1 MAMTRPSITVVL
13 DSATPLIDVL
23 EDVLYLDR
31 PVRPSVRRRVR
42 SANAEA
48 IRMLRQLAADDEAL
62 LEPTSARSIFN
73 AVARNHGV
81 KPRFMLTMREI
92 GEQLAFEFASALLPT
107 GSRARLMSRAVR
119 LQHRGAPVDR
129 LRSRPTD
136 RRPDPRVEWIAL
148 AQAVLAVAA
157 IIAAAVLATSG
168 RASIG
173 LGFSIAG
180 VAFLTFAR
188 AALAISS
195 DRRAHLVGGDIG
207 APTPDRDPDIDLTTP
222 FP

>member
-1 MAMTRPSITVVL
+1 MAMTRPSMTVVL
-13 DSATPLIDVL
+13 DTATPLIDVL
-23 EDVLYLDR
+23 EDVLYLDH
-31 PVRPSVRRRVR
+31 PVRPSVRRRVQ

-48 IRMLRQLAADDEAL
+48 IRTLRQLAADDEEL
-62 LEPTSARSIFN
+62 LEASSARSIFN

-107 GSRARLMSRAVR
+107 GARARLMARAAR
-119 LQHRGAPVDR
+119 LQQRSAPANR

-148 AQAVLAVAA
+148 AQAALALAA
-157 IIAAAVLATSG
+157 MVAAAVLATSG

-173 LGFSIAG
+173 LGFSIAS

-195 DRRAHLVGGDIG
+195 DRRAHLVGTDFGPS
-207 APTPDRDPDIDLTTP
+207 APDRSPDIDLTTP
-222 FP
+222 FS

>member
-1 MAMTRPSITVVL
+1 
-13 DSATPLIDVL
+13 
-23 EDVLYLDR
+23 VLYLDR

-42 SANAEA
+42 AANAEA
-48 IRMLRQLAADDEAL
+48 IRMLRQLAADDEQL
-62 LEPTSARSIFN
+62 LEPSSARSIFN

-107 GSRARLMSRAVR
+107 GARARLIASAVR
-119 LQHRGAPVDR
+119 LQHRGAPADH

-148 AQAVLAVAA
+148 AQAVLALAAMVAA
-157 IIAAAVLATSG
+157 AILATSG

-173 LGFSIAG
+173 LGLSIAS

-195 DRRAHLVGGDIG
+195 DRCAHLVGTEFGAT
-207 APTPDRDPDIDLTTP
+207 APTHSPDIDLTTP
-222 FP
+222 FS